1 MNVYRIIKAKLL
13 QFVVWKNTFGSSLLV
28 QKSYATL
35 LSFCALWSIEKS
47 FCDRSVHR
55 VITCLLTKL
64 HSCEFLSRRKYCS
77 LWSNI
82 NQRDES
88 WTQHLLG
95 LVPLICLKRH
105 RLQKNTK
112 NAAAPKYS
120 ECSDLHCTDFWL
132 KYAQTRVTVWTRV
145 KCWPC
150 SDQVKHGG
158 GGALLSDQFNTQ
170 THRVSAKS
178 LTWNTKAVHSS
189 VAADVSFSLFFIRS
203 FKHLVLLVS
212 TCVAVFQFLPLSPS
226 LSLVCS
232 SRKYAGWRG
241 ETSPADTVLRIQ
253 VIIKPKRVSKKQV
266 PEWKKKHFV
275 TYTMW
280 ILATWPHGI
289 DGTPLWRT
297 FCTSCHAF

>member
-1 MNVYRIIKAKLL
+1 MYQFLSFLTVISINVLFFFKFVFDFPNYPHADTFTAFTSKNKTFPLATLTFNPPLMNVYRIIKAKLL
-13 QFVVWKNTFGSSLLV
+13 QFVVWKNTFGSSLLG

-35 LSFCALWSIEKS
+35 LSFRALWSTEKR

-55 VITCLLTKL
+55 VIACLLTKL

-95 LVPLICLKRH
+95 LVPLIGLKLH

-132 KYAQTRVTVWTRV
+132 KYALTRVTVWTRV
-145 KCWPC
+145 KCWAVLW
-150 SDQVKHGG
+150 SGETRGG
-158 GGALLSDQFNTQ
+158 GEALLSGQFNTQ

-212 TCVAVFQFLPLSPS
+212 TCVAVFQFLPLALP
-226 LSLVCS
+226 LSRL
-232 SRKYAGWRG
+232 
-241 ETSPADTVLRIQ
+241 Q
-253 VIIKPKRVSKKQV
+253 Q
-266 PEWKKKHFV
+266 
-275 TYTMW
+275 
-280 ILATWPHGI
+280 
-289 DGTPLWRT
+289 
-297 FCTSCHAF
+297 